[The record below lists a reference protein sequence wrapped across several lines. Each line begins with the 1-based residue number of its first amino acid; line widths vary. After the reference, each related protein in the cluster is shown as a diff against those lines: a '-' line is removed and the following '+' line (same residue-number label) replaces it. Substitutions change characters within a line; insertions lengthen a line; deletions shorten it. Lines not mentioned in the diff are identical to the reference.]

1 LLSVI
6 IMSVIRLGFIRL
18 NVVMLSVV
26 APSTHTFQLND
37 AISIISQDLYVRS
50 IIVPCSFP
58 LKVEHFFTYFE
69 IEINVLCDTDYVI
82 EFVGVME
89 TRSRIHNA

>member
-1 LLSVI
+1 MTLSINDTLFCHYAECRVLFIVMLNVKMLSVI

-37 AISIISQDLYVRS
+37 AISIIS
-50 IIVPCSFP
+50 
-58 LKVEHFFTYFE
+58 
-69 IEINVLCDTDYVI
+69 
-82 EFVGVME
+82 
-89 TRSRIHNA
+89 